1 MAGQDQNE
9 QLKQMIEK
17 LKSAG
22 KHTTDLGGHLQALKK
37 PIDGAKNAVSNL
49 ATTFEKVND
58 EAASL
63 LSTLGGGNWS
73 FNIGSVIEFANEMSK
88 LTSEMNKATGA
99 AGKLGPAMANQRD
112 AIGGL
117 AATYSDLTQ
126 NMTAVYTNMSDFSK
140 LAPSVQGQ
148 IAGMAFK
155 LSKLGIGAEETAKNL
170 DIMTKSMGLS
180 ADQAMTTQMDIAKTA
195 RSLGVAPKKLAAD
208 FAAAAP
214 KLTQYGNKAFEVF
227 KKLSGQAKATGM
239 EMNKLLDIT
248 AQFDTFEGAAE
259 ATAKL
264 NAVMGTQLNSVDL
277 LMASEADRIT
287 MLKEGVAA
295 TGKSWEAMGRWEK
308 KALAAS
314 ATSGDMEAAARL
326 FGTSMEDMADA
337 EAAADPALVSQQ
349 ELNEAMRAGVSRADA
364 FAAMLEGIR
373 GKLAEGIMPL
383 VNQFFGWFNSKALPR
398 VLEYL
403 DYFTKVVLPDFQ
415 ARWSKFYADNRVFME
430 EWLPKIVGIVL
441 ALGPV
446 ISILKGIAA
455 AIGVIGT
462 LVGSSMLPIL
472 LMAGAVYLLY
482 TRFESV
488 RTLVHN
494 IWNNFIKPFVSG
506 FVAGIKQVGATF
518 EPVFNGIWRQFKD
531 IWNDITS
538 LFGEGTGDMMA
549 SAKEF
554 GRFVAHV
561 FGAIGRVVGFFV
573 TRTVRYFRLFFLKPI
588 TGVIQGFGRLFRGE
602 GMSALRAF
610 GATIINS
617 LLAPLNLFL
626 SSLASGLEMI
636 GVSTKMLDRFRNKA
650 GDVDIFG
657 WGGKATEWAGLAG
670 SETAKR
676 KAAAAKAKT
685 AALGTGAGTMGAV
698 IPKGPEMAFNFG
710 GAPTKS
716 AAATTTTS
724 GGTAIT
730 GTSAGGTTLTINIDG
745 RQFVKDIV
753 VPQLNKHYN
762 ASFRA

>member
-9 QLKQMIEK
+9 QLKQMIAK
-17 LKSAG
+17 LKGAG

-37 PIDGAKNAVSNL
+37 PIDAAKNAVNNL
-49 ATTFEKVND
+49 ATTFEGVNTQ
-58 EAASL
+58 AASL
-63 LSTLGGGNWS
+63 LSTLGAGNWNFS
-73 FNIGSVIEFANEMSK
+73 IGSVIEFANEMST

-117 AATYSDLTQ
+117 AAKYSDLTQ
-126 NMTAVYTNMSDFSK
+126 NMTAVFNNMTDFSK

-208 FAAAAP
+208 FASAAP

-227 KKLSGQAKATGM
+227 KKLAGQAKATGM

-277 LMASEADRIT
+277 LMASEADRII

-349 ELNEAMRAGVSRADA
+349 ELNKAMRAGVSRADA

-398 VLEYL
+398 ILEYL

-430 EWLPKIVGIVL
+430 EWLPKIVGIVF

-462 LVGSSMLPIL
+462 LIGSSILPVL
-472 LMAGAVYLLY
+472 LIAGAVYLLY

-488 RTLVHN
+488 RTLVDN
-494 IWNNFIKPFVSG
+494 VWNNFIKPFVSG
-506 FVAGIKQVGATF
+506 FVEGIKEIGATF
-518 EPVFNGIWRQFKD
+518 KPVFDGLWNQFKA

-538 LFGEGTGDMMA
+538 LFDDGTGDMMA
-549 SAKEF
+549 SAKAF
-554 GRFVAHV
+554 GKFVAGV
-561 FGAIGRVVGFFV
+561 FGAIAAFVGYWATLVV
-573 TRTVRYFRLFFLKPI
+573 RNFRLHFLNPI
-588 TGVIQGFGRLFRGE
+588 MGVVQGFARFFRGDF
-602 GMSALRAF
+602 GGGLKAF
-610 GATIINS
+610 MATLGNA
-617 LLAPLNLFL
+617 LLAPINLAL
-626 SSLASGLEMI
+626 SGLGSFLDLLGI
-636 GVSTKMLDRFRNKA
+636 GTDKLDRFRNKA
-650 GDVDIFG
+650 GDIDIT
-657 WGGKATEWAGLAG
+657 GGMLTEWAGLAG
-670 SETAKR
+670 SETAKK
-676 KAAAAKAKT
+676 KAAADKART
-685 AALGTGAGTMGAV
+685 ATLGTGAGTMGAV

-710 GAPTKS
+710 GTPTKS

-753 VPQLNKHYN
+753 VPQLNTYYN
-762 ASFRA
+762 ASFQA